1 MNQYMKIQEKKE
13 TKKKRMKKI
22 IEQQNCGDHKS
33 FVSSNETDMEVWGE
47 EKCF

>member
-1 MNQYMKIQEKKE
+1 
-13 TKKKRMKKI
+13 MKKI

-47 EKCF
+47 DKCF